1 MLHRTNCACSAV
13 QSSTYTTESVTVDQ
27 LPVYFIF
34 MAQLRTPT
42 VLLLELHSHLERER
56 KRWVIDEDNGGGKK
70 R

>member
-1 MLHRTNCACSAV
+1 
-13 QSSTYTTESVTVDQ
+13 VTVDQ

-56 KRWVIDEDNGGGKK
+56 KRWVIDEDNGGGTK